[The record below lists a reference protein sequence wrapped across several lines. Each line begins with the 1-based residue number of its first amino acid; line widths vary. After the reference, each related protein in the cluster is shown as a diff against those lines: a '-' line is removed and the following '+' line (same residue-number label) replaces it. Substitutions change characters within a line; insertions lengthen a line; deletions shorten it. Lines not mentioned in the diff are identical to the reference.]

1 MPRPATDG
9 PRGVAPPRAGS
20 PRRDPVLLLAVA
32 ALLLVLRVVLGFHET
47 PPPEATPSD
56 ALSGADAVQWR
67 TLEAGLAE
75 AGATNRPILY
85 DFTAEWCPPCR
96 LLQREV
102 FADPRAAAEIES
114 RFVPVRVLDRQREE
128 GRNARW
134 VDSLQARYRVNSFP
148 TLIIAGVDGREST
161 RIEGYLGR
169 DATLGQLR
177 GTGVSLRW
185 GVMGQAPP
193 DRR

>member
-1 MPRPATDG
+1 MPPPATDLPG
-9 PRGVAPPRAGS
+9 GVPPHRTGS

-32 ALLLVLRVVLGFHET
+32 ALLLALRVALGLLEAPT
-47 PPPEATPSD
+47 QTAPPAG

-75 AGATNRPILY
+75 SGATNRPILY

-96 LLQREV
+96 LMQRQL
-102 FADPRAAAEIES
+102 FADPQAAAEIES

-128 GRNARW
+128 GRNEHW

-148 TLIIAGVDGREST
+148 TLIVAGVDGRES
-161 RIEGYLGR
+161 RRVEGFMGR
-169 DATLGQLR
+169 NATLGLLR
-177 GTGVSLRW
+177 GVGVGLRL
-185 GVMGQAPP
+185 GGSEPAPT

>member
-1 MPRPATDG
+1 
-9 PRGVAPPRAGS
+9 
-20 PRRDPVLLLAVA
+20 VLLLAIA
-32 ALLLVLRVVLGFHET
+32 ALLLVLRVVLGFQEARQPA
-47 PPPEATPSD
+47 PPPT

-67 TLEAGLAE
+67 TLEAGVAE
-75 AGATNRPILY
+75 ARATDRPILY

-96 LLQREV
+96 MMQRQL

-134 VDSLQARYRVNSFP
+134 VDSLQAHYRVNAFP
-148 TLIIAGVDGREST
+148 TLIVAGADGRESS
-161 RIEGYLGR
+161 RLEGFLGR

-177 GTGVSLRW
+177 GPGVSLRW
-185 GVMGQAPP
+185 GATGQAPP
-193 DRR
+193 GER

>member
-1 MPRPATDG
+1 MPLPVADAPGGVPAH
-9 PRGVAPPRAGS
+9 RAGS

-32 ALLLVLRVVLGFHET
+32 ALLLVLRVGLGFQ
-47 PPPEATPSD
+47 EARTQAP
-56 ALSGADAVQWR
+56 APVTAPSGADLVQWR

-75 AGATNRPILY
+75 ARATNRPILY

-96 LLQREV
+96 LLQRQV
-102 FADPRAAAEIES
+102 FADPQAAGEIEA

-128 GRNARW
+128 GRNERW

-148 TLIIAGVDGREST
+148 TLIVAGMDGSETR
-161 RIEGYLGR
+161 RIEGFMGR

-177 GTGVSLRW
+177 GMGVSLRW
-185 GVMGQAPP
+185 GTTGPAPP
-193 DRR
+193 DQR